1 MALLIPRLTKHLSM
15 ESSSRVCVPEQWKGA
30 VPSCQSGHLTPPGP
44 EEPGCAGTTCPSAGV
59 GGSFTQVRV
68 SSTHLRAALLKQ
80 LSSPPPLLLSV
91 SAPVRLSVPAAARS
105 PAPCPG
111 GGRRQAAPQS
121 LLPGEMR
128 KAGSSPAPPCRRGP
142 SVGPAEPVTHSLTC
156 YS

>member
-1 MALLIPRLTKHLSM
+1 MKHLSM

-59 GGSFTQVRV
+59 GGSFTRVRV

-91 SAPVRLSVPAAARS
+91 SAPVRPSVRPSRLRLGLLPRAREGDGAERHRS
-105 PAPCPG
+105 HCYLVRCGRQALRQPLRAG
-111 GGRRQAAPQS
+111 GG
-121 LLPGEMR
+121 LLWGLLSR
-128 KAGSSPAPPCRRGP
+128 
-142 SVGPAEPVTHSLTC
+142 
-156 YS
+156 